1 MLYNPVEILTAVA
14 GKAIAFEDTGKR
26 AENFLRVAQT

>member
-1 MLYNPVEILTAVA
+1 MLYNHVEILTAVA
-14 GKAIAFEDTGKR
+14 EKAIVFAGAGKR